1 MLRTFLEQGDAV
13 VLPNGTPGCGGRRLK
28 AGGYTDGRW
37 PEVRMH
43 AVLATSTKVS
53 MYRIFT
59 RFGCEAPPSQEV

>member
-1 MLRTFLEQGDAV
+1 MREDE
-13 VLPNGTPGCGGRRLK
+13 GGRLK
-28 AGGYTDGRW
+28 ARGYTDGRW

-59 RFGCEAPPSQEV
+59 CFDCEAPPGQEV